1 MSSVIRG
8 KLHNF
13 LLIHI
18 NLDKTAGGARLLI
31 KTSIAIAL
39 VASFLFVN
47 IDFAAAHIIGDNVT
61 TKMVGSYEVRFQA
74 FPLYPNTER
83 PTSLGFSVLDQQ
95 GYNVWNMEA
104 SVKVQKDG
112 STIFTSPKTKHEI
125 SDIFVEYVFPEK
137 GNYLVMLEANIPNEP
152 DTVVADFQLIVGQD
166 TDSFGFL
173 FIVLTGS
180 VVGGVTGALFLVRRA
195 KGNKRLRPD

>member
-1 MSSVIRG
+1 MVR
-8 KLHNF
+8 
-13 LLIHI
+13 
-18 NLDKTAGGARLLI
+18 
-31 KTSIAIAL
+31 AL
-39 VASFLFVN
+39 VGILLAVIILTIE
-47 IDFAAAHIIGDNVT
+47 IDLAAGHLIGGNVL
-61 TKMVGSYEVRFQA
+61 TKMVGNYEVRFQA